1 VGLPDTRE
9 TGGDPCRGF
18 RKVPVPH
25 LAVRSARDVAGAR
38 GRRGTCR
45 SGGTGRLPLTPDGR
59 RSLAFAAAVL
69 LFAVTGGSSTAS
81 TLSGRPRSRDRGPPP
96 HLSTSRARPGPS
108 GIRPS
113 RAGPSSRG
121 IILRCAPLPTSPRP
135 STPGHQALR
144 SDAASVTRVPS
155 PRFLTSSTACSGRGF
170 RHVAAGTG
178 SGVRR
183 VSAGSNVELANE
195 LSDRVPRP
203 LRRAHPSKA
212 SPRRQS
218 VSHHCGRS
226 PLVVRAPAARRPRS
240 CSTPGSDTTDESVAS
255 SAVASG

>member
-1 VGLPDTRE
+1 VKPAEIPAEVRA
-9 TGGDPCRGF
+9 RSRF
-18 RKVPVPH
+18 RTS
-25 LAVRSARDVAGAR
+25 RCGQ
-38 GRRGTCR
+38 RGTR
-45 SGGTGRLPLTPDGR
+45 RVLEVAEARADLLGPVDFPSPPTGAARWPSRL
-59 RSLAFAAAVL
+59 AVL
-69 LFAVTGGSSTAS
+69 LFTVTGGSSTAS
-81 TLSGRPRSRDRGPPP
+81 TQSGRPRSRERGPPP
-96 HLSTSRARPGPS
+96 HLSAPRAPPGPS

-113 RAGPSSRG
+113 RAGPPSRG

-155 PRFLTSSTACSGRGF
+155 TRFLTSSTACSGRGS
-170 RHVAAGTG
+170 RHVAAGTR

-195 LSDRVPRP
+195 LSDRVPLP
-203 LRRAHPSKA
+203 LQRAHPSKA
-212 SPRRQS
+212 SPRRQP

-226 PLVVRAPAARRPRS
+226 PPVVRAPAARRPRS
-240 CSTPGSDTTDESVAS
+240 CSTPGSVTTDESVAS